1 MAVRVLAAVCKR
13 ARNDTQYHDLLHADQ
28 NDRQARISEVNKM
41 NRHITAFTIFTL
53 CLTVAGFATAK
64 EIMPMFGGVL
74 IDGYDLS
81 KDTGP
86 KGTLSYNPQTNE
98 FRGSFRGL
106 KMPADRGAIFAWV
119 HDTVNQKSKYL
130 GVVGEL
136 QDNGKGQ
143 FVIQADDDFRG
154 GNFGSYEFVGFT
166 AEAKGS
172 LNGTQVVNR
181 PVEPS
186 GSKSVAKPAYY
197 LFSALPGADTD
208 RHWCGMGRDFFYAKA
223 PDKQTCY
230 DCKCGV
236 KYSVCILVGLNL
248 H

>member
-1 MAVRVLAAVCKR
+1 MNKLIIK
-13 ARNDTQYHDLLHADQ
+13 TSILLL
-28 NDRQARISEVNKM
+28 SLTFSF
-41 NRHITAFTIFTL
+41 TAS
-53 CLTVAGFATAK
+53 AK

-86 KGTLSYNPQTNE
+86 KGTLSYNPETNE
-98 FRGSFRGL
+98 FKGSYRGL
-106 KMPADRGAIFAWV
+106 KMPAQRSAIFAWV
-119 HDTVNQKSKYL
+119 HDTVNQQSKYL

-136 QDNGKGQ
+136 VEQGGRGQ
-143 FVIQADDDFRG
+143 FTIKAAKEFEG
-154 GNFGSYEFVGFT
+154 GNFGSYEIVGFT
-166 AEAKGS
+166 AEATGS
-172 LNGTQVVNR
+172 LKGTEVVKQ
-181 PVEPS
+181 PTEPS
-186 GSKSVAKPAYY
+186 GSKHVPKPAFY

-208 RHWCGMGRDFFYAKA
+208 QHWCGMGQDFFYAKN

-236 KYSVCILVGLNL
+236 KYSVCIQVGLSL

>member
-1 MAVRVLAAVCKR
+1 MSR
-13 ARNDTQYHDLLHADQ
+13 Q
-28 NDRQARISEVNKM
+28 NKLSKQVSTIV
-41 NRHITAFTIFTL
+41 ILVIGFAF
-53 CLTVAGFATAK
+53 ASSATAK

-86 KGTLSYNPQTNE
+86 KGTLSYNPETNE
-98 FRGSFRGL
+98 FKGSYRGL
-106 KMPADRGAIFAWV
+106 KMPAQRSAIFAWV
-119 HDTVNQKSKYL
+119 HDTVNQQSKYL

-136 QDNGKGQ
+136 VEQGGRGRFTIKA
-143 FVIQADDDFRG
+143 ADDFKG
-154 GNFGSYEFVGFT
+154 GNFGSYEIVGFT

-172 LNGTQVVNR
+172 LKGTEVIKQ
-181 PVEPS
+181 PKEPS
-186 GSKSVAKPAYY
+186 VSKSVPKPAFY

-208 RHWCGMGRDFFYAKA
+208 QHWCGMGQDFFYAKA

-236 KYSVCILVGLNL
+236 KYSVCIQVGLGL